1 MVIIYIYIYIWSF
14 SVAIEN
20 HHAMNRSA
28 SFCNIYEWF
37 IFHMKFRHVYRSHL
51 ETVRHIDAESS
62 VSRMLVCWMM
72 YLRFPSSGV
81 QLFEKNLSGAW
92 YIYIY
97 MCVCMV
103 IIYIYIWLL
112 YIYIIGHLDDEERG
126 KMIIHGKSM
135 KSQKKP
141 MAEAVPLMVL
151 LVGNNGNIKKKSMGI
166 GQNLPS
172 APYLGDFRSI

>member
-1 MVIIYIYIYIWSF
+1 MVGCSTYVYIYILYVYIYGYYIYMVIIYIWSF

-72 YLRFPSSGV
+72 YLRFPSPGV

-92 YIYIY
+92 YIYI
-97 MCVCMV
+97 CVCMV
-103 IIYIYIWLL
+103 IIYIWLL

-135 KSQKKP
+135 KSQKKT
-141 MAEAVPLMVL
+141 
-151 LVGNNGNIKKKSMGI
+151 NGGGGTVDGFAGRK
-166 GQNLPS
+166 
-172 APYLGDFRSI
+172 